1 MNRIQRIVRQVPQH
15 WVGDG
20 FPVRSLLSYHDGSD
34 FDPFLLL
41 DYAGPYPFAPSE
53 TKRGVGEHPHRG
65 FETVT
70 IVYQGE
76 LEHRDST
83 GSHGTIGPGDV
94 QWMTA
99 AGGVVHEEFHTD
111 RFTREGGVLEAIQ
124 LWVNLPAKDKL
135 LPPKYQSIVAAQVPN
150 VALPQGA
157 GSVRVIAGELLGARG
172 PARTFTPINLWD
184 LQLVAGIS
192 FDLPLTTGHTALAV
206 VQSGAVQVA
215 EARAISGELVLFDRE
230 GETIPLQAFTPSRM
244 LILTGEPLNEPV
256 VGQGPFVMNTREQI
270 RDAIRDYQSGRMRQ
284 LSPFEP

>member
-1 MNRIQRIVRQVPQH
+1 MNRIQRIVNKVPQH

-41 DYAGPYPFAPSE
+41 DYAGPYLFAPSE

-99 AGGVVHEEFHTD
+99 AGGVVHEEFHSD
-111 RFTREGGVLEAIQ
+111 RFTREGGELEAIQ

-135 LPPKYQSIVAAQVPN
+135 LPPKYQSIVAAQIPK

-157 GSVRVIAGELLGARG
+157 GSARVIAGGLLGVRG

-192 FDLPLTTGHTALAV
+192 FDMPLTSGHTALAV
-206 VQSGAVQVA
+206 VQSGTVQAA
-215 EARAISGELVLFDRE
+215 EARASSGELVLFDRD
-230 GETIPLQAFTPSRM
+230 GGTIPLRALAPSRI
-244 LILTGEPLNEPV
+244 LILTGQPLNEPV
-256 VGQGPFVMNTREQI
+256 VGEGPFVMNTREQI

-284 LSPFEP
+284 LSPVEP